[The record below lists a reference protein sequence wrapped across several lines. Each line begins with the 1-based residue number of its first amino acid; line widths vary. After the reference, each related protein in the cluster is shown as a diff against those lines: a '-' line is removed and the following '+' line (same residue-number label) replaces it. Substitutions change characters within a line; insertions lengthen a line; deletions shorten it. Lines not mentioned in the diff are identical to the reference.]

1 MPVADKLIQVAET
14 YGFDGWFINQ
24 ETEGAEERALT
35 RDDAVK
41 MQEFIK
47 YFKKQA
53 PEMRL
58 VYYDSMTSEGKMDW
72 QNTLTDK
79 NTMFMT
85 DEEGNAVADEMFLN
99 FWWTE
104 DELADKDLLKASGE
118 KAEELGISP
127 YDLYAGVERAG
138 RGISDTCTLGS
149 VRVRRKYHKYL
160 PGTVLPQLAY
170 YSAATPDEFRQKED
184 ALWVNSEG
192 DPSEEIQYSSE
203 EQWRGIST
211 YAVEKSA

>member
-24 ETEGAEERALT
+24 ETEGAEERTLT

-72 QNTLTDK
+72 QNALTDK

-127 YDLYAGVERAG
+127 YDLYAGVDVQAEGYLTPVRWDLFESG
-138 RGISDTCTLGS
+138 ENTTNTSLGL
-149 VRVRRKYHKYL
+149 Y
-160 PGTVLPQLAY
+160 
-170 YSAATPDEFRQKED
+170 
-184 ALWVNSEG
+184 
-192 DPSEEIQYSSE
+192 
-203 EQWRGIST
+203 
-211 YAVEKSA
+211 

>member
-24 ETEGAEERALT
+24 ETEGAEERTLT
-35 RDDAVK
+35 RDDTVK

-72 QNTLTDK
+72 QNALTDK

-127 YDLYAGVERAG
+127 YYLSHIFSSQLN
-138 RGISDTCTLGS
+138 ISFPSYVAQQRMIMACNLLKDSRKTVTEISYECGFPNMRTFHRCFQKRYECT
-149 VRVRRKYHKYL
+149 
-160 PGTVLPQLAY
+160 PT
-170 YSAATPDEFRQKED
+170 
-184 ALWVNSEG
+184 
-192 DPSEEIQYSSE
+192 
-203 EQWRGIST
+203 QWRERSHKGT
-211 YAVEKSA
+211 DEKLRHQL

>member
-24 ETEGAEERALT
+24 ETEGAEERTLT
-35 RDDAVK
+35 RDDTVK

-72 QNTLTDK
+72 QNALTDK

-99 FWWTE
+99 FCPPE
-104 DELADKDLLKASGE
+104 IQK
-118 KAEELGISP
+118 
-127 YDLYAGVERAG
+127 
-138 RGISDTCTLGS
+138 
-149 VRVRRKYHKYL
+149 HL
-160 PGTVLPQLAY
+160 PGTVLPQLG
-170 YSAATPDEFRQKED
+170 
-184 ALWVNSEG
+184 LLLGG
-192 DPSEEIQYSSE
+192 DT
-203 EQWRGIST
+203 G
-211 YAVEKSA
+211 

>member
-24 ETEGAEERALT
+24 ETEGAEERTLT

-53 PEMRL
+53 HEMRL

-72 QNTLTDK
+72 QNALTDK

-85 DEEGNAVADEMFLN
+85 DEEGNEFYYREELIIPVGDKKFALLVGIN
-99 FWWTE
+99 E
-104 DELADKDLLKASGE
+104 DEEHDCGCDCGCDDEDVFIARIDLDENGEVMIPSMQINHPDFVYTDEEFEEVQKAYDE
-118 KAEELGISP
+118 LMAEE
-127 YDLYAGVERAG
+127 
-138 RGISDTCTLGS
+138 
-149 VRVRRKYHKYL
+149 
-160 PGTVLPQLAY
+160 
-170 YSAATPDEFRQKED
+170 
-184 ALWVNSEG
+184 
-192 DPSEEIQYSSE
+192 EE
-203 EQWRGIST
+203 
-211 YAVEKSA
+211 